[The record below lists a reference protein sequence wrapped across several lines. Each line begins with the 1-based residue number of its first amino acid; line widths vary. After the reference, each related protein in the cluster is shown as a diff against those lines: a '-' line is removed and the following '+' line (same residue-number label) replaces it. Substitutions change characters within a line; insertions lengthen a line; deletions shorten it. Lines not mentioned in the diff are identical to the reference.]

1 MLKKKTTIILL
12 GVLISL
18 VFILSFSAAA
28 EEYEIATIVKIT
40 GIPWFNRMEVG
51 VDQAAEELDVNSY
64 QIGPSEADPA
74 QQVKMVEDL
83 IAKDVDAITVVP
95 NDATVLEPVFR
106 KARENGIIVITH
118 ESPNQKGADWD
129 VETIDNQVFGEE
141 NFKKLAE
148 LMDGEGQFAIF
159 VGSLTVPLHNNW
171 ADVGLEYVKENYPD
185 MELVTERIPCGES
198 VEESYTRTIEL
209 LKTYPDLKG
218 IVGFG
223 SLGPIGAAQALEERN
238 KTDQVAVVGT
248 VIPGHAARYLKNG
261 GMDYGYLWDPKDAG
275 FAQVY
280 IAKYIL
286 DGNEIED
293 GMEIPGLGKAE
304 VDAENKVIKVDA
316 MIDITA
322 ENAASYGF

>member
-1 MLKKKTTIILL
+1 
-12 GVLISL
+12 
-18 VFILSFSAAA
+18 
-28 EEYEIATIVKIT
+28 
-40 GIPWFNRMEVG
+40 
-51 VDQAAEELDVNSY
+51 
-64 QIGPSEADPA
+64 
-74 QQVKMVEDL
+74 
-83 IAKDVDAITVVP
+83 
-95 NDATVLEPVFR
+95 
-106 KARENGIIVITH
+106 
-118 ESPNQKGADWD
+118 
-129 VETIDNQVFGEE
+129 
-141 NFKKLAE
+141 
-148 LMDGEGQFAIF
+148 
-159 VGSLTVPLHNNW
+159 
-171 ADVGLEYVKENYPD
+171 
-185 MELVTERIPCGES
+185 VTERIPCGES

>member
-1 MLKKKTTIILL
+1 VLKKRTTIILL
-12 GVLISL
+12 GVLFSL
-18 VFILSFSAAA
+18 IFIFSLSAAA
-28 EEYEIATIVKIT
+28 QEYEIATIVKIT

-51 VDQAAEELDVNSY
+51 VDEAAEELGVNSY

-106 KARENGIIVITH
+106 KARENGIVVITH
-118 ESPNQKGADWD
+118 ESPRQKGADWD

-148 LMDGEGQFAIF
+148 LMGGEGQFAIF

-171 ADVGLEYVKENYPD
+171 ADVGLEYFEENYPE

-198 VEESYTRTIEL
+198 VEESYKRTIEL

-223 SLGPIGAAQALEERN
+223 SLGPIGAAQALQERN
-238 KTDQVAVVGT
+238 LTDQVAVVGT
-248 VIPGHAARYLKNG
+248 VIPGHAARYLQTG
-261 GMDYGYLWDPKDAG
+261 GVDYGYLWDPKDAG
-275 FAQVY
+275 FAQIY
-280 IAKYIL
+280 LAKYIL
-286 DGNEIED
+286 DGNEVVD

-304 VDAENKVIKVDA
+304 VDTENRVVKVDA

-322 ENAASYGF
+322 ENANSYGF